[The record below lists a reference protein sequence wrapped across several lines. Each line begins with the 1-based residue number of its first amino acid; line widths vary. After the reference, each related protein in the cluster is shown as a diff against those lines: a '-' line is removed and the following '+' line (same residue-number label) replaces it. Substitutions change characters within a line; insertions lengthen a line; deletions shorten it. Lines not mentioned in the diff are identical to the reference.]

1 MPRIARNIFMLLAST
16 FLGLGL
22 QWWIYPGFNAS
33 QLFEVFTQRSNY
45 LFIVLALAAGVLAN
59 VLRSWRWRMLLSSA
73 RIDITMRRAVELVF
87 ISYLINSVTPRLG
100 ELTRSLLVRRG
111 DADVSTRALG
121 TVVVEKLA
129 DVGCLVVVAGL
140 AVTLRWNATVGL
152 VQRLGDGLTWVVPN
166 YTFYIAVGSAVCLL
180 VGISFPLWPHIRRF
194 VRNLWQGMAAI
205 ARLHSPLAFFSLSAG
220 IWTCNFM
227 QLYWLLPCF
236 DSLSSICMADL
247 LHVFAAAS
255 VGLLLPTPAGAG
267 PWHFAIVKTLTE
279 AYGVEKVAAQTFALI
294 SHGLKTA
301 LVMLLGLMS
310 YLSFFASQVSRG
322 RHHRTAEK

>member
-1 MPRIARNIFMLLAST
+1 
-16 FLGLGL
+16 
-22 QWWIYPGFNAS
+22 
-33 QLFEVFTQRSNY
+33 
-45 LFIVLALAAGVLAN
+45 
-59 VLRSWRWRMLLSSA
+59 
-73 RIDITMRRAVELVF
+73 
-87 ISYLINSVTPRLG
+87 
-100 ELTRSLLVRRG
+100 
-111 DADVSTRALG
+111 
-121 TVVVEKLA
+121 
-129 DVGCLVVVAGL
+129 
-140 AVTLRWNATVGL
+140 
-152 VQRLGDGLTWVVPN
+152 
-166 YTFYIAVGSAVCLL
+166 
-180 VGISFPLWPHIRRF
+180 
-194 VRNLWQGMAAI
+194 MAAM

-310 YLSFFASQVSRG
+310 YLSFFASQLSRG